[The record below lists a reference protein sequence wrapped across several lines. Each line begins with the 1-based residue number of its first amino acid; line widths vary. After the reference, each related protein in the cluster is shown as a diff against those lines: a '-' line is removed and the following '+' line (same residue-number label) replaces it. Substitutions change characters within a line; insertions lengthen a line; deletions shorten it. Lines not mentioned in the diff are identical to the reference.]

1 MEACLPAVPEKLY
14 AVKIISKVKL
24 IREGKAKIA
33 IAEKNALAKL
43 GSGKHPGFL
52 KLYNAF
58 QDPTHLCRF
67 CPQLFDARS

>member
-1 MEACLPAVPEKLY
+1 MEACLPAVPDKLY

-24 IREGKAKIA
+24 IREGKAKTA

-58 QDPTHLCRF
+58 QDPTHLCR
-67 CPQLFDARS
+67 LISVSLREN